1 MKKRIFII
9 VILSIF
15 LTLFIGVQNTYAK
28 YTMSGMLQ
36 MNVYID
42 KTPPVIAVTSNGTKE
57 EFSRTQSD
65 VIKRTSDLTIDTR
78 DNIKIDYNEYYY
90 NPASNNFDGKT
101 PTRFNNGQTFT
112 EEGYYKVV
120 SVDTSGNRTEIII
133 LLDKSAPNVNV
144 KFYKKGEVSLLKNNN
159 ITTNMNGGVCI

>member
-1 MKKRIFII
+1 MKKRIFIVAI
-9 VILSIF
+9 ISIF
-15 LTLFIGVQNTYAK
+15 LALFSGVQNTYAK

-57 EFSRTQSD
+57 EFNHTQNE
-65 VIKRTSDLTIDTR
+65 VIKRTNDVTIDTR

-90 NPASNNFDGKT
+90 NPTNNYFDGKT
-101 PTRFNNGQTFT
+101 PTRFDNGKQFT
-112 EEGYYKVV
+112 DEGYYKIVA
-120 SVDTSGNRTEIII
+120 VDTSGNRTEIII

-144 KFYKKGEVSLLKNNN
+144 RFYKKGEISLLKNDD
-159 ITTNMNGGVCI
+159 IKLNMNGGVC